1 MNLFVFIAFFFAAVF
16 GAETPPNDPPEEE
29 VAAVRGRLAPLQL
42 FSFVTEREFCG
53 YLYRD
58 ATGALEFTEMKRGDR
73 DGCTPQMPAGGIVP
87 IASLHTHGAYDPDV
101 PAEFPTVLD
110 MQSDRSEGVNG
121 YVATPGGRLW
131 FAPEVAFEHDLST
144 FNGQRGRFLPLW
156 KVYYY
161 HRNLL
166 ILYRMAAGPFF
177 WLALLAM
184 GLILLGRYHRDILNS

>member
-16 GAETPPNDPPEEE
+16 GAETPPSDPPKEE

-58 ATGALEFTEMKRGDR
+58 AAGALAFTEMERGDR

-131 FAPEVAFEHDLST
+131 FIDSRRMVVHQICGPGCLPQDPSFREGDDGEIAPSYT
-144 FNGQRGRFLPLW
+144 
-156 KVYYY
+156 
-161 HRNLL
+161 
-166 ILYRMAAGPFF
+166 YR
-177 WLALLAM
+177 ALRRLEA
-184 GLILLGRYHRDILNS
+184 R